1 MTDQEEIIITKAEL
15 DSILVLNRKTN
26 EVKIKLLETISKIV
40 DLDFTELKERYITTK

>member
-1 MTDQEEIIITKAEL
+1 MTDHEEIIITKAEL
-15 DSILVLNRKTN
+15 DSILVLNRKTT